1 MGLTE
6 LENTISDFLSGNKKS
21 FVNTEKTEEEYLQLG
36 KLINRLIEAN
46 KKVEYCCGAMQSA
59 PVPVAVL
66 DKNLRI
72 LDANDYFVKIT
83 GYPKETLASM
93 SLKELYSVLEAEKT
107 DGESVNDAI
116 EKRQKVSGRYI
127 MNFRGVEKTIKI
139 SVNPSYDDNGSLS
152 YISVLFLD
160 VTETEAQ
167 KVWYEGIIDAIPFP
181 VHIID
186 EDMKW
191 TYMNTAFEKALM
203 ANNVIKSREWAR
215 GRPCSTA
222 NSNICNTEE
231 CGIRKLKK
239 TGNSDFCESYFNDG
253 HGLEYK
259 MATAVIRDK
268 KGNTTGYVETCQ
280 DITDLLNKT
289 AFYES
294 ILDAVPY
301 PIHVTDNNMKWTY
314 MNKAFEKLLL
324 ESHTVS
330 NRKSA
335 YGMDCCNA
343 NASICNTEQCGIHQ
357 LRTSGKNETFFDWM
371 GTECKQVTATVKDAK
386 GNGIGYV
393 ETVQDITDIVR
404 PQKYLEAEFDKV
416 ATNLKC
422 IAEGRPQDLKIE
434 VGEADKYTKH
444 IRKQFIEVNESVSSV
459 NESLLDLVNDIQSL
473 VNAGEKGNLEFRVDS
488 TRYQGA
494 YIGLVE
500 SMNNLLESVALPLKE
515 GMEICDKY
523 SNADFSARF
532 SDNIKVEGDFHEF
545 KTAIDNIGI
554 SVAELLAESSKVTNM
569 IASNSGEI
577 NKGTDDVAKAA
588 EGVANTSQKT
598 ADLTKDLL
606 KNIEEVNRQIA
617 DLSASNEEI
626 AGTSQEVY
634 KATNHVVEIGKE
646 AQSMGNDASTKMSGV
661 EKIAKESVEEIKSLT
676 EQIKEVGKIVKLI
689 NDIAGQ
695 INLLALNAAIEAA
708 RAGEHGRGFAV
719 VAGEVKNLA
728 AEARAATD
736 SIENVV
742 SKVQSGSEKTAQ
754 SITSANDEI
763 MEGVNSVT
771 KAIEALN
778 TIIKSAGQVS
788 NDVGEITKAI
798 EDQANISNNIVK
810 SMEAGT
816 QQTKNVQKEAGEL
829 AALAEETSA
838 SIEEIGSAMHEV
850 NSFVKELE
858 ETNFKFK
865 Y

>member
-6 LENTISDFLSGNKKS
+6 LENTISDYLSGNRDS
-21 FVNTEKTEEEYLQLG
+21 LANTERIDEEYSGLA
-36 KLINRLIEAN
+36 KLINRLIETN
-46 KKVEYCCGAMQSA
+46 RKTEFCCGAMHSA
-59 PVPVAVL
+59 PVPVAIL
-66 DKNLRI
+66 NKNLRI
-72 LDANDYFVKIT
+72 LDANEKFVKLT
-83 GYPKETLASM
+83 GHPKETLTSM

-107 DGESVNDAI
+107 DGDSVNEAI
-116 EKRQKVSGRYI
+116 EKKTEVSGKYTMI
-127 MNFRGVEKTIKI
+127 FRGEEKNIEI
-139 SVNPSYDDNGSLS
+139 SANPSFADNGDLC
-152 YISVLFLD
+152 YISVVFLD
-160 VTETEAQ
+160 TTLMENQ
-167 KVWYEGIIDAIPFP
+167 KIRFERIIDAIPFP
-181 VHIID
+181 VHVMNN
-186 EDMKW
+186 DMKW
-191 TYMNTAFEKALM
+191 TYMNKAFEQELVS
-203 ANNVIKSREWAR
+203 NNVIKSREWAY
-215 GRPCSTA
+215 GKSCSTA
-222 NSNICNTEE
+222 KASICNTEE
-231 CGIRKLKK
+231 CGIRKLRQS
-239 TGNSDFCESYFNDG
+239 GNNDKCESYFNG
-253 HGLEYK
+253 HGMEYK
-259 MATAVIRDK
+259 QVTASIRDK
-268 KGNTTGYVETCQ
+268 KGDVIGYVETCQ
-280 DITDLLNKT
+280 DITEQLNQT

-314 MNKAFEKLLL
+314 MNKAFEKILIDN
-324 ESHTVS
+324 HTVPG
-330 NRKSA
+330 RKSA

-357 LRTSGKNETFFDWM
+357 LRTTGKNETFFEWLGM
-371 GTECKQVTATVKDAK
+371 EGKQVTATVKDAK

-404 PQKYLEAEFDKV
+404 PRRYLEVELDRV
-416 ATNLKC
+416 ATDLKC
-422 IAEGRPQDLKIE
+422 IAEGRPQDLKLE
-434 VGEADKYTKH
+434 VGEADKYTKD
-444 IRKQFIEVNESVSSV
+444 IRKKFLEVNESVGSV
-459 NESLLDLVNDIQSL
+459 ENSMSKLAEDIKLL
-473 VNAGEKGNLEFRVDS
+473 VNAGESGNLEYRADGS
-488 TRYQGA
+488 KYQGA
-494 YIGLVE
+494 YLELIEG
-500 SMNNLLESVALPLKE
+500 MNSLLKSVAIPLKE
-515 GMEICDKY
+515 GMKICDKY

-532 SDNIKVEGDFHEF
+532 SDNLKVEGDFHEF
-545 KTAIDNIGI
+545 KTAINNIGI

-569 IASNSGEI
+569 IASNSREI
-577 NKGTDDVAKAA
+577 NKGTDDVSKAA

-598 ADLTKDLL
+598 ADLTKELL

-646 AQSMGNDASTKMSGV
+646 AQSMGNDASVKMGGV

-763 MEGVNSVT
+763 MEGVKSVT

-810 SMEAGT
+810 AMESGT
-816 QQTKNVQKEAGEL
+816 EQTKNVQKEAEEL
-829 AALAEETSA
+829 AALAEEASA

-850 NSFVKELE
+850 NSFVNELE
-858 ETNFKFK
+858 ESNSKFK